1 MESPNVVSSEAA
13 RELDLDLKHYVRQ
26 HPIGSVA
33 ATAVVGFSV
42 GGGFTSR
49 VGFSALMLATRV
61 IVRRA
66 LLGSLV
72 TMLYDDF
79 GRHRKDGRG
88 RKSGK
93 HRKDDFKR
101 ER

>member
-1 MESPNVVSSEAA
+1 MESPNVLSWQEA
-13 RELDLDLKHYVRQ
+13 RELELKDYVRQ

-33 ATAVVGFSV
+33 ATALVGFSV

-79 GRHRKDGRG
+79 GRDRKD
-88 RKSGK
+88 GK
-93 HRKDDFKR
+93 HRKDGSR
-101 ER
+101 AGSGSRRLSR